1 MEPKD
6 PVQPDPEQNPEERM
20 RRSFFTFLANFWEF
34 FQDLTDLRTGMDQQG
49 TIINIRNNKKMNGAN
64 AWLLMCSIMVASL
77 GLDLNSPAVII
88 GAMLI
93 SPLMSPILGVGLS
106 VGINDRDMLNVSLKS
121 FGVSIAIALVTS
133 FLYFKL
139 TPLGTLTPEI
149 EARTAPTFLDVL
161 VAFFGG
167 IAGIISGSRKD
178 KSNAIPGVAIATA
191 LMPPLCVTG
200 FGLANGEWEIM
211 LNSFYLFFLNA
222 VFVALATYLIVR
234 FLDFPLYQYVD
245 AKEKMRTQ
253 MLVLLVS
260 SLLIIPSIFILSG
273 VLREYGQR
281 NKIEDYFEG
290 HFDNAMWEIESS
302 RERDS
307 LEVKLFLFGD
317 QNADSTALYR
327 QQFDALQVAAN
338 LSIIQT
344 NMGQSELE
352 AMQENMR
359 SELLSMIEADQ
370 SIEDEKKQT
379 ISRLQFTLDS
389 LRNDRNIFKGIA
401 REAKILFPDLE
412 SVSYAKM
419 DHAQDT
425 LLQTYPTLLLEW
437 PSNKSRR
444 SRQRD
449 ERKLQEYVKIRA
461 NLDTLILV
469 NR

>member
-1 MEPKD
+1 M
-6 PVQPDPEQNPEERM
+6 
-20 RRSFFTFLANFWEF
+20 
-34 FQDLTDLRTGMDQQG
+34 
-49 TIINIRNNKKMNGAN
+49 
-64 AWLLMCSIMVASL
+64 
-77 GLDLNSPAVII
+77 
-88 GAMLI
+88 
-93 SPLMSPILGVGLS
+93 
-106 VGINDRDMLNVSLKS
+106 
-121 FGVSIAIALVTS
+121 
-133 FLYFKL
+133 
-139 TPLGTLTPEI
+139 
-149 EARTAPTFLDVL
+149 
-161 VAFFGG
+161 
-167 IAGIISGSRKD
+167 
-178 KSNAIPGVAIATA
+178 
-191 LMPPLCVTG
+191 
-200 FGLANGEWEIM
+200 
-211 LNSFYLFFLNA
+211 
-222 VFVALATYLIVR
+222 R

-245 AKEKMRTQ
+245 GKEKMRTQ
-253 MLVLLVS
+253 MIVLLVS

-290 HFDNAMWEIESS
+290 NFDNAMWEIESN

-307 LEVKLFLFGD
+307 LEVKLFLFGE
-317 QNADSTALYR
+317 QNEDSISLYH
-327 QQFDALQVAAN
+327 QQFDALQCDAN

-379 ISRLQFTLDS
+379 ISKLQFTLDS

-401 REAKILFPDLE
+401 KEAKILFPDLE
-412 SVSYAKM
+412 SVSYAQM
-419 DHAQDT
+419 DHAKDT
-425 LLQTYPTLLLEW
+425 LMQTYPTLLLEW

>member
-1 MEPKD
+1 
-6 PVQPDPEQNPEERM
+6 
-20 RRSFFTFLANFWEF
+20 
-34 FQDLTDLRTGMDQQG
+34 
-49 TIINIRNNKKMNGAN
+49 
-64 AWLLMCSIMVASL
+64 
-77 GLDLNSPAVII
+77 
-88 GAMLI
+88 
-93 SPLMSPILGVGLS
+93 
-106 VGINDRDMLNVSLKS
+106 
-121 FGVSIAIALVTS
+121 
-133 FLYFKL
+133 
-139 TPLGTLTPEI
+139 
-149 EARTAPTFLDVL
+149 
-161 VAFFGG
+161 
-167 IAGIISGSRKD
+167 
-178 KSNAIPGVAIATA
+178 
-191 LMPPLCVTG
+191 MPPLCVTG

-245 AKEKMRTQ
+245 GKEKMRTQ
-253 MLVLLVS
+253 MIVLLVS

-273 VLREYGQR
+273 VLREFGQR

-290 HFDNAMWEIESS
+290 NFDNAMWEIESN

-307 LEVKLFLFGD
+307 LEVKLFLFGE
-317 QNADSTALYR
+317 QNEDSISLYH
-327 QQFDALQVAAN
+327 QQFNALQCDAN

-379 ISRLQFTLDS
+379 ISKLQFTLDS

-401 REAKILFPDLE
+401 KEAKILFPDLE
-412 SVSYAKM
+412 SVSYAQM
-419 DHAQDT
+419 DHAKDT
-425 LLQTYPTLLLEW
+425 LMQTYPTLLLEW